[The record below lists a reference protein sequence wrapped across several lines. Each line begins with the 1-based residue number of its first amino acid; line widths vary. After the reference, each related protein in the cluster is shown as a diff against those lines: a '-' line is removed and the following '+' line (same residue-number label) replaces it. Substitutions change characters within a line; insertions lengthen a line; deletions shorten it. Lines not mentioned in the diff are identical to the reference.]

1 MTSFETLSVPA
12 DIALLSSW
20 WAGADLGLVAL
31 AFILPFVV
39 WLLRKWLALGFILPV
54 LWIANTFKVDIAENE
69 KQRVLDAIG
78 AVCLAASLCISY
90 YLLNFPGT
98 ADQILFQV
106 VRVVLIVTVFRFLNE
121 LAQGAIA
128 QTTRKSKTNSNV
140 VSGNWLPQF
149 TTLLLLVLM
158 IVVIL
163 KGWGIDL
170 GPALT
175 GLGIA
180 GAAVALAAQDLI
192 RNLIAGVSIAA
203 ERRFKVGDW
212 ILLSN
217 GEQGIVQK
225 MELRSTVIK
234 KFDQSTFFVPNAEL
248 ANASLTN
255 FSERSCRRLRWQI
268 STTYPTDTDVLEDL
282 CTRVFNFID
291 TNEHFVRNEE
301 FDCFVQMF
309 EFKASSVDML
319 VDCYVASNNW
329 KDELRARH
337 ALVLGIKRIF
347 ADANVHFAFPTIN
360 LVGAENDTKGPMIRK
375 DG

>member
-1 MTSFETLSVPA
+1 MTSLDTLSVSA
-12 DIALLSSW
+12 DIELLSNW
-20 WAGADLGLVAL
+20 WASANVGILVLAL
-31 AFILPFVV
+31 ILPIVV
-39 WLLRKWLALGFILPV
+39 WFTRKWLARGLLLPV
-54 LWIANTFKVDIAENE
+54 LWTANTFKVDIAEVE
-69 KQRVLDAIG
+69 KQRVLGAIG
-78 AVCLAASLCISY
+78 AVCLAGSLCVSY

-98 ADQILFQV
+98 TAQLLYQV
-106 VRVVLIVTVFRFLNE
+106 VRVILIVTVFRFLHE

-128 QTTRKSKTNSNV
+128 QTTRRPNTSSNV

-149 TTLLLLVLM
+149 ATLLLLVLM

-268 STTYPTDTDVLEDL
+268 STTYPTDPDVLEEL
-282 CTRVFNFID
+282 CKTVFEFID
-291 TNEHFVRNEE
+291 ASPHFVRNDE

-319 VDCYVASNNW
+319 VDCYVASNSW
-329 KDELRARH
+329 QDELRARH
-337 ALVLGIKRIF
+337 ALILGIKRIF
-347 ADANVHFAFPTIN
+347 AESNVSFAYPTIT
-360 LVGAENDTKGPMIRK
+360 LLGAENDPATPVV
-375 DG
+375 